1 MDLSKRSASL
11 SRFLQKSRMV
21 DKMSWKSCKS
31 FSRWH
36 YVTHDRSAER
46 TCLPVKVFCF
56 NSQKKSTKELNKYM
70 FTFFLIGMENIGI
83 VTKLVILSVI
93 MTERKQSV
101 NKLYVSN
108 MTLVSCEKLENG

>member
-1 MDLSKRSASL
+1 
-11 SRFLQKSRMV
+11 
-21 DKMSWKSCKS
+21 
-31 FSRWH
+31 
-36 YVTHDRSAER
+36 
-46 TCLPVKVFCF
+46 
-56 NSQKKSTKELNKYM
+56 M